1 MTDTGSLKDIAS
13 SDIFGT
19 NDVYGRL
26 FEDENTRLNKTV
38 SALIEPYFGTDV
50 VSAPFQEKK
59 QWFKNLLFMSQHE
72 VGLSHSIQ
80 HNQAC
85 RSIIS
90 LTENDVLKDKIL
102 NAPFSEN
109 IGAFS
114 VVKPSDDIE
123 FNNDDCT
130 IRGSKRWLTN
140 IETAT
145 YVIFNTKEHASS
157 DVKYVYLDLEEIQHT
172 IDADYPNMT
181 GMRIAM
187 PGDITIPR
195 QTISRSW
202 MLGEKGHY
210 SKFFH
215 EEVIHQQCFFTNLV
229 GISIALYKLVKHYS
243 KVDNTMSGLNLQKIE
258 IDVSA
263 LIMLWEERINDLKE
277 IDDLR
282 NDEFWHKQRTLYLFG
297 KKTLRSI
304 LKQSIEFG
312 IQFHCESDSIRS
324 KCFRDAMTFSSHM
337 AKLHSTDVHLYKTC
351 RFTSDNDI
359 FKL

>member
-1 MTDTGSLKDIAS
+1 MQPIKPIESIES
-13 SDIFGT
+13 NDIFNT
-19 NDVYGRL
+19 KNRYGRI
-26 FEDENTRLNKTV
+26 FEDENTRLNESV
-38 SALIEPYFGTDV
+38 STFLEPYFGTDV
-50 VSAPFQEKK
+50 VVAPFEEKK
-59 QWFKNLLFMSQHE
+59 QWFKNLLFIAQHE

-90 LTENDVLKDKIL
+90 LTENDELKNKIL

-109 IGAFS
+109 IGAFA
-114 VVKPSDDIE
+114 VVKPSDNIE
-123 FNNDDCT
+123 FNNSDCS
-130 IRGSKRWLTN
+130 IHGSKRWLTN

-145 YVIFNTKEHASS
+145 YVIFNTKEQSS
-157 DVKYVYLDLEEIQHT
+157 SSVKYVYLDLKNISHT
-172 IDADYPNMT
+172 INVDYPNIS

-195 QTISRSW
+195 QTIPRSW

-243 KVDNTMSGLNLQKIE
+243 KIDNTMSGLNLQKIE

-263 LIMLWEERINDLKE
+263 LIMLWEERINDLTD

-297 KKTLRSI
+297 KKTLQSI

-312 IQFHCESDSIRS
+312 IQIHCESDSTRS

-337 AKLHSTDVHLYKTC
+337 TKLHSTDAYLYKTYK
-351 RFTSDNDI
+351 FTYDNDM